1 MRLRYLFIIVILF
14 FTFFVVS
21 ISSFSAKSLDNR
33 LSQDVLLYY
42 FDLVLSGNYESA
54 AGLWEPSSLAR
65 ANRLGIEYDNIP
77 LKGDCGSPIIYDYN
91 RMKKF
96 LGKGVQ
102 SVAIIDSQV
111 IRWKFKA
118 ELDEEIISQFY
129 YTAKVGEY
137 FWLITPQDYYA
148 RDWSI
153 EESKYFRFYISPKKE
168 HFYNDIAAQSLDDF
182 VEKVAGKI
190 SISAD
195 RLELLS
201 EMKIDYYLCNST
213 RDVALLSGRN
223 QQGVFDPASDA
234 VITNFMPH
242 FHQVS
247 LLLINYKLRKLPL
260 FTIPFI
266 REGFASTLGGR
277 WQRSPEVVFDFGA
290 YILKYGILDIDSVF
304 DSAVYNNRDNGDIC
318 DPVGACLTEYLW
330 TKLGEKKF
338 FELYRT
344 LSGDYRFVKGISND
358 DIKAIIAKVMEQDY
372 DVFKADFM
380 SFVTDRKIHRGL
392 INPGSIKTDEE
403 IINENGLMVSVSNK
417 WIKIEYQADKDI
429 EPNVSLLFN
438 KDSAMDN
445 KTSMLFLEQNK
456 NKVEYNGYRYGIK
469 LDKNEIGLYDFAANL
484 IKAKYVDDFDSDT
497 DYYDNS
503 NNKITAYFDISL
515 LDGVLP
521 GRDDYT
527 ILK

>member
-1 MRLRYLFIIVILF
+1 
-14 FTFFVVS
+14 
-21 ISSFSAKSLDNR
+21 LDNR
-33 LSQDVLLYY
+33 LSQELLIYY

-54 AGLWEPSSLAR
+54 AGLWEPSSFAR
-65 ANRLGIEYDNIP
+65 SNRLGIEYENIAV
-77 LKGDCGSPIIYDYN
+77 KADCGSPIIYDYD

-96 LGKGVQ
+96 LGQGVQ

-118 ELDEEIISQFY
+118 ELDKERISQFY
-129 YTAKVGEY
+129 YTAKVGKY
-137 FWLITPQDYYA
+137 YWLITPQDYYA

-153 EESKYFRFYISPKKE
+153 EESKYFRFYINPKKDR
-168 HFYNDIAAQSLDDF
+168 FYNDIAAQSLDDF
-182 VEKVAGKI
+182 IEKVAGEI

-201 EMKIDYYLCNST
+201 EMKIDYYLCNS
-213 RDVALLSGRN
+213 RHEVALLSGRN
-223 QQGVFDPASDA
+223 QQGVYDPASDA

-247 LLLINYKLRKLPL
+247 LLLINYKLQKLPF

-266 REGFASTLGGR
+266 REGLASTLGGR

-290 YILKYGILDIDSVF
+290 YILKYGILNIDSVF
-304 DSAVYNNRDNGDIC
+304 VSTVYDNQDNGDIC

-330 TKLGEKKF
+330 TELGLENF
-338 FELYRT
+338 FELYWA
-344 LSGDYRFVKGISND
+344 LSGDYQFVKAISDD
-358 DIKAIIAKVMEQDY
+358 DIKVKITEAMGQDY
-372 DVFKADFM
+372 DTFKADFM
-380 SFVTDRKIHRGL
+380 SLVTDRKIHRGL

-403 IINENGLMVSVSNK
+403 IINDNGLIVSVSNK
-417 WIKIEYQADKDI
+417 WLKIEYQAEKDI
-429 EPNVSLLFN
+429 EPNISLLFD
-438 KDSAMDN
+438 KVSAMDN
-445 KTSMLFLEQNK
+445 KVSMLFLEQNK
-456 NKVEYNGYRYGIK
+456 DKVEYNGYRYGIK

-503 NNKITAYFDISL
+503 SNKITAYFDIDL
-515 LDGVLP
+515 LGGVLP
-521 GRDDYT
+521 GRKDYT